1 MTKQIVAGTLIYIDK
16 WNVDFT
22 VADRR
27 MPLAFVNRKCLTIH
41 TFRTGLLTVA
51 ATKRPADSAPLM
63 FS

>member
-27 MPLAFVNRKCLTIH
+27 MPLAFVNRKCL
-41 TFRTGLLTVA
+41 
-51 ATKRPADSAPLM
+51 
-63 FS
+63 